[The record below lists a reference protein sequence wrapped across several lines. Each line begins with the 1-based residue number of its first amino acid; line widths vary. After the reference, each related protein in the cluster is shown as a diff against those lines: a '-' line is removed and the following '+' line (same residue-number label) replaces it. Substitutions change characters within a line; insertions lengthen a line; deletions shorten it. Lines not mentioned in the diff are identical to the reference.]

1 MTETTRNNTH
11 HYSSYQMMHR
21 SDRPVGNGDDV
32 PSTSCADSG
41 FASAEEKMV
50 AVLPPS
56 TAYQDVTAPYFFL
69 SY

>member
-1 MTETTRNNTH
+1 
-11 HYSSYQMMHR
+11 MMHR

-41 FASAEEKMV
+41 FASAEEEKLV

-69 SY
+69 FY